1 MVAVGNVNWIKQT
14 QDRIA
19 RLAGQTIRVGV
30 TGLSGAG
37 KTTFIT
43 SLINQLENHQRGLL
57 ARRAPFDRLIS
68 VRWQREGVSRP
79 FPYLEALGDLSATP
93 ARWPSS
99 TADLARLVIDLQF
112 RPGGLLKTWQGARSV
127 RIELLD
133 YPGEWL
139 LDLPLLG
146 MDYGQWCE
154 QMASMLDSEP
164 RRTLAG
170 DLRDR
175 ILMIDP
181 AAPCDPAVLNQLTAD
196 WTAFMLICRTEAGLS
211 RNQPG
216 RFLLPGSGIAAD
228 MLTFVPLLAGNR
240 FTEGAA
246 GSWWA
251 LCEERFNYYRDFVV
265 KGFYDEH
272 FSQLDRQILLVDML
286 EPMQAG
292 QAALKDLK
300 RALEEV
306 MGSFRYGRNS
316 LLQRLFRPRINRM
329 AICATKVDQVAPAQQ
344 RSVQQ
349 CLEDLVTDSLSEVRH
364 GGVAVQGFP
373 LAAVRAADQQ
383 GDTMVGGLVGETAYV
398 RYQPVTVPSHLPLDL
413 ELAGP
418 RLLHLRPPA
427 GLHRNE
433 PFPHFRMDELAGWI
447 LEGRQP

>member
-1 MVAVGNVNWIKQT
+1 MVAVGNVNWIKKT

-57 ARRAPFDRLIS
+57 ARRSPFDRLVS
-68 VRWQREGVSRP
+68 VRWQRDGVANP
-79 FPYLEALGDLSATP
+79 FPYIEALGALSATP
-93 ARWPSS
+93 AHWPSS
-99 TADLARLVIDLQF
+99 TVDLARVVIDLQF
-112 RPGGLLKTWQGARSV
+112 RPDGLLKSLQGSRSV

-146 MDYGQWCE
+146 MGYGQWCE
-154 QMASMLDSEP
+154 QMASLLEIEP
-164 RRTLAG
+164 RRSLAG

-175 ILMIDP
+175 LGRIDP
-181 AAPCDPAVLNQLTAD
+181 GEPCDPALLGQLTAD
-196 WTAFMLICRTEAGLS
+196 WTAFMRACRTEAGLS

-216 RFLLPGSGIAAD
+216 RFLLPGSGIAPD
-228 MLTFVPLLAGNR
+228 MLAFVPLLSANR
-240 FTEGAA
+240 FSAGGQ

-251 LCEERFNYYRDFVV
+251 KCEERFNYYRDFVV

-292 QAALKDLK
+292 QAALRDLK
-300 RALEEV
+300 LALEEV

-316 LLQRLFRPRINRM
+316 VLQRLFSPRIGRM
-329 AICATKVDQVAPAQQ
+329 AICATKVDQVAPTQQ

-349 CLEDLVTDSLSEVRH
+349 CLEDLVTDSLSDVRH
-364 GGVAVQGFP
+364 GGVEVQGFP

-383 GDTMVGGLVGETAYV
+383 GETMVGGLVGETAYV

-413 ELAGP
+413 EFAGP
-418 RLLHLRPPA
+418 RLLHLRPPG

-447 LEGRQP
+447 LEGRYP

>member
-1 MVAVGNVNWIKQT
+1 MASVENVNWIKMT
-14 QDRIA
+14 QNRIA

-57 ARRAPFDRLIS
+57 ARRPPFDRLVS
-68 VRWQREGVSRP
+68 VRWQRDGVARP
-79 FPYLEALGDLSATP
+79 FPYIEALGALSATP
-93 ARWPSS
+93 AHWPSS
-99 TADLARLVIDLQF
+99 TADLARVVIDLQF
-112 RPGGLLKTWQGARSV
+112 RPEGLLKTLQGVRSV

-139 LDLPLLG
+139 LDLPLLD
-146 MDYGQWCE
+146 MSYGQWCE
-154 QMASMLDSEP
+154 QMASLLNSEP
-164 RRTLAG
+164 RRTLAAG
-170 DLRDR
+170 LRDR
-175 ILMIDP
+175 LLAIDP
-181 AAPCDPAVLNQLTAD
+181 AEPCDPSVLSQLTSD
-196 WTAFMLICRTEAGLS
+196 WTAFMLACRTDAGLS

-216 RFLLPGSGIAAD
+216 RFLLPGSGIAAE
-228 MLTFVPLLAGNR
+228 MLLFVPLLAANR
-240 FTEGAA
+240 YSTGGP

-251 LCEERFNYYRDFVV
+251 QCEQRFNYYRDFVV

-272 FSQLDRQILLVDML
+272 FSQLDRQVLLVDML
-286 EPMQAG
+286 GPMQAG
-292 QAALKDLK
+292 QAALQDLK
-300 RALEEV
+300 LALEEV

-316 LLQRLFRPRINRM
+316 LLQRLFRPRISRM

-364 GGVAVQGFP
+364 GGVEVQGFP

-383 GDTMVGGLVGETAYV
+383 GDSMVGGLVGQTAFV
-398 RYQPVTVPSHLPLDL
+398 RYQAVTVPPHLPLDL
-413 ELAGP
+413 EFAGP
-418 RLLHLRPPA
+418 KLLHLRPPA

-447 LEGRQP
+447 MEGRQP

>member
-1 MVAVGNVNWIKQT
+1 MATVGNVNWVKKAQEKV
-14 QDRIA
+14 A
-19 RLAGQTIRVGV
+19 RLGGQTIRVGV

-57 ARRAPFDRLIS
+57 ARRPPFDRLVS
-68 VRWQREGVSRP
+68 VRWQREGVASP
-79 FPYLEALGDLSATP
+79 FPYLQALGALASNP
-93 ARWPSS
+93 AQWPSS
-99 TADLARLVIDLQF
+99 TADLSRVVIDLQF
-112 RPGGLLKTWQGARSV
+112 RPEGLLKTLQGLRSV
-127 RIELLD
+127 RVELLD

-146 MDYGQWCE
+146 LSYGKWCE
-154 QMASMLDSEP
+154 QMAALVDREP
-164 RRTLAG
+164 RRSLAG
-170 DLRDR
+170 TLRDR
-175 ILMIDP
+175 LGNLDP
-181 AAPCDPAVLNQLTAD
+181 AARCDPLELSQLTAD
-196 WTAFMLICRTEAGLS
+196 WTSFMRSCRNEAGLA

-216 RFLLPGSGIAAD
+216 RFLLPGSGVAAD
-228 MLTFVPLLAGNR
+228 MLLFVPLLGANR
-240 FTEGAA
+240 YSEGPP

-251 LCEERFNYYRDFVV
+251 QCEERFNYYRDFVV

-286 EPMQAG
+286 APMEAG
-292 QAALKDLK
+292 QAALQDLK
-300 RALEEV
+300 LALEEV

-316 LLQRLFRPRINRM
+316 LLQRLFRPRITRM

-344 RSVQQ
+344 RSLQQ

-364 GGVAVQGFP
+364 GGVEVQGFP
-373 LAAVRAADQQ
+373 LAAIRAADQE
-383 GDTMVGGLVGETAYV
+383 GETMIGGLVGQTAFV
-398 RYQPVTVPSHLPLDL
+398 RYQPVTVPAHLPLDL
-413 ELAGP
+413 QFTGP
-418 RLLHLRPPA
+418 KLLHLRPPS